1 MKKYEL
7 TSETKTIITE
17 KGIVSVY
24 RIKALVDIS
33 EEVKAGDLGG
43 WVESENNLLQSRSCW
58 IFDDSVCYD
67 NARIYGNAVLRNNS
81 ACCEEAGLNGNAVI
95 DGSCIKGKARVGVG
109 SIVKGST
116 IGGTAEIFKSCV
128 FNSDIESGKFK
139 NVSVIK
145 NNVWERN

>member
-17 KGIVSVY
+17 KGTVSVY
-24 RIKALVDIS
+24 RIRALVDIS

-81 ACCEEAGLNGNAVI
+81 VCCEEAGLNGDAVI
-95 DGSCIKGKARVGVG
+95 NGSCIKGEARVRVG
-109 SIVKGST
+109 ATVKNSI
-116 IGGTAEIFKSCV
+116 IGGTAEIAKSRV
-128 FNSDIESGKFK
+128 FNSKIEKGQFK
-139 NVSVIK
+139 NVSIIK
-145 NNVWERN
+145 NNVWERK